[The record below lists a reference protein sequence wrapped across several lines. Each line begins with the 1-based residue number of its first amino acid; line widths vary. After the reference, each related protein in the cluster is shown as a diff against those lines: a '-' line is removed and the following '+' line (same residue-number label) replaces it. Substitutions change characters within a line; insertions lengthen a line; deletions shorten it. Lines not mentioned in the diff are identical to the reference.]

1 MCQSH
6 KARPPPATTA
16 PGRRVGLG
24 KGDEVKDTG
33 ELFCVHKS
41 RARATGAS
49 PRPNV
54 WPLGSQGRGRRSLV
68 PSCSGTTQGPCLWAG
83 GAAPCGLSCPDRG
96 QVQSGHSVPQ
106 AGLCGVQ
113 TAKLSRGPPA
123 KQGRQT
129 RPGDTPGLEPLV
141 PTDAWAVWPP
151 SLSHR
156 PRQGRREPWRPLAL
170 AESRPLRRAEAPAEM
185 GPRPRRDPNP
195 ATPASRSAS
204 LDLEFSLLNA

>member
-1 MCQSH
+1 MAEPGLRLQGLDPKVLAVCQSH

-24 KGDEVKDTG
+24 KGDEVKDMG

-83 GAAPCGLSCPDRG
+83 GAAPCGLSCPDGGKCSLGTACPRPVSVACRQRSSPAG
-96 QVQSGHSVPQ
+96 PRLSKGDRHVQVTPPGLSPSFPRTH
-106 AGLCGVQ
+106 GLCGPRASH
-113 TAKLSRGPPA
+113 TAPDRDAEGP
-123 KQGRQT
+123 G
-129 RPGDTPGLEPLV
+129 V
-141 PTDAWAVWPP
+141 
-151 SLSHR
+151 
-156 PRQGRREPWRPLAL
+156 PWRWP
-170 AESRPLRRAEAPAEM
+170 RA
-185 GPRPRRDPNP
+185 GR
-195 ATPASRSAS
+195 
-204 LDLEFSLLNA
+204 